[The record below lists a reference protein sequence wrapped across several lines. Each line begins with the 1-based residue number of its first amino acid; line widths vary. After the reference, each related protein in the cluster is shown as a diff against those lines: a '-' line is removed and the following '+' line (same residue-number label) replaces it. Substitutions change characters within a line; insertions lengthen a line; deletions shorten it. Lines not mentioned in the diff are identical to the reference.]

1 MGDIELQVFA
11 DRLKELRSRRG
22 ITQKD
27 FADKIGVT
35 PAALSAYENNV
46 KNPSIAVAKRIAEVF
61 HVSIDW
67 LCGLTEK
74 ESYNNEIKSYADA
87 IRLLLLIEN
96 RLNIEI
102 FSNAEDVEGY
112 ERYFFELAFHDS
124 QMDSFLEEWNK
135 MKILHDD
142 NTIDDEVYALWVEKT
157 LKKYDISIDLP
168 FN

>member
-1 MGDIELQVFA
+1 M
-11 DRLKELRSRRG
+11 
-22 ITQKD
+22 
-27 FADKIGVT
+27 
-35 PAALSAYENNV
+35 
-46 KNPSIAVAKRIAEVF
+46 AKRIAEVF